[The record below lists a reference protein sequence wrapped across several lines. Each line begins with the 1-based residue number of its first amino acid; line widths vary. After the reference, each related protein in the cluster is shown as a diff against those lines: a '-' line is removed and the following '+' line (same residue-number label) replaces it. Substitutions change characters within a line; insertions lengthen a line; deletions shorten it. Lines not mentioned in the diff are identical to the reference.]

1 MRVWKRAANI
11 GVVVHGPEV
20 VDSGSA
26 LRLINYLKRFGNVT
40 AVLGGTMGRLAIID
54 AGLEKVIAISADR
67 RPSRSLRNLQGS
79 SDFLVLVCQSKTR
92 ETGLDFG
99 STVASNARVARP
111 LIQIDCGGR
120 FVASLNEGEEDGEL
134 AKAIAIDLG
143 LELLSP
149 AGGAIQD
156 RSNVVHVGD
165 IAIAKRRLTGVMPGE
180 LITVNGTVVAKA
192 TDSFVEIEARDGR
205 IIGIKGAE
213 PKAHGIEKLP
223 PVNLEMA
230 IIRSGNIRR
239 TEAVPRPL
247 ECKGDLA
254 VLINH
259 SAEDAFEIAKDAC
272 VAVTVGDDTTSI
284 AGEILSRLSVP
295 VIGIVDGDLDR
306 LADTNNMPK
315 GSIVIR
321 VMPGY
326 DDEIGRRVKEEIFK
340 CENRAQINV
349 SDLVNRV
356 MEIAGEY
363 VVHIEML

>member
-1 MRVWKRAANI
+1 MRVWRRAANI

-54 AGLEKVIAISADR
+54 AGLENVIAISADR
-67 RPSRSLRNLQGS
+67 RPSKSLRNLQGS

-99 STVASNARVARP
+99 STVASNARVTKP

-120 FVASLNEGEEDGEL
+120 FVASLNESEEDDGEL
-134 AKAIAIDLG
+134 AKVMANDLG
-143 LELLSP
+143 LELQGP
-149 AGGAIQD
+149 AVRVIQ
-156 RSNVVHVGD
+156 SSSGVVHEGD
-165 IAIAKRRLTGVMPGE
+165 IIKRRLIGVMPGE
-180 LITVNGTVVAKA
+180 LITVNGVVVAKA
-192 TDSFVEIEARDGR
+192 TDSFVEIEAQGGR
-205 IIGIKGAE
+205 IIRIKGAE

-223 PVNLEMA
+223 PVDLERA

-272 VAVTVGDDTTSI
+272 VAVTVGDDTTAIS
-284 AGEILSRLSVP
+284 GEILSRLSVP

-315 GSIVIR
+315 GSMVIR

-326 DDEIGRRVKEEIFK
+326 DDVIGRQVKEEIFK
-340 CENRAQINV
+340 GGNRAQIKA
-349 SDLVNRV
+349 SDLANRV